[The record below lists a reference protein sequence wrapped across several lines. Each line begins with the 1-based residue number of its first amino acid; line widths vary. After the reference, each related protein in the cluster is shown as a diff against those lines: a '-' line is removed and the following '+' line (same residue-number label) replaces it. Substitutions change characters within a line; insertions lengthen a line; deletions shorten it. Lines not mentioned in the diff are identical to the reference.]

1 MIEKQP
7 PQVIKTANRFSA
19 TVRLDHSSLFYTT
32 CTPGDQCMV
41 AISASCRK
49 TLVSAGWGISL
60 ACTDIESDILEEVEM
75 LLSPCRSSISSYM
88 CLIPM
93 PPTSLIPIYT
103 SPSRSNSH
111 TSPCM
116 SCSHT
121 SLSMSDSH
129 AALSMSDS
137 HTSLSTHVLF
147 CDHCRLLVGGKL
159 QIHLGVP
166 EVTVT
171 IIK

>member
-1 MIEKQP
+1 
-7 PQVIKTANRFSA
+7 
-19 TVRLDHSSLFYTT
+19 
-32 CTPGDQCMV
+32 MV
-41 AISASCRK
+41 AISAGYRK

-111 TSPCM
+111 TSPCL

-121 SLSMSDSH
+121 SLSLSDSHAALRMSDSH

>member
-1 MIEKQP
+1 
-7 PQVIKTANRFSA
+7 
-19 TVRLDHSSLFYTT
+19 
-32 CTPGDQCMV
+32 MV
-41 AISASCRK
+41 AISAGCRK

-129 AALSMSDS
+129 AALRMSDSHAALRMSDSHAALSMSDS